1 MGIREEIQ
9 THIKESLKEK
19 QTERL
24 LSLRFVWDFIL
35 KKEKDKRLKLIQSG
49 LSEEEATK
57 KGQLSD
63 QEIQSLISSF
73 IKKDKDALAQFRQA
87 GREDLAKKEEQD
99 IETLSSYLPEQLSK
113 DELIV
118 VVKEGIQESGAKD
131 IKDMGKVIKTVIA
144 KTQGR
149 ANGAEISQLVKELL
163 S

>member
-57 KGQLSD
+57 EGQLSD

-73 IKKDKDALAQFRQA
+73 IKKDRDALAQFREA

-99 IETLSSYLPEQLSK
+99 IETLSSYLAEQLSK

-118 VVKEGIQESGAKD
+118 IIKESIQESGAKD

-144 KTQGR
+144 KTQGK

>member
-57 KGQLSD
+57 EGQLSD

-73 IKKDKDALAQFRQA
+73 IKKDRDALAQFREA

-118 VVKEGIQESGAKD
+118 IIKESIQESGAKD

-144 KTQGR
+144 KTQGK

>member
-1 MGIREEIQ
+1 MEIREEIQ
-9 THIKESLKEK
+9 AHIKESLKGK

-24 LSLRFVWDFIL
+24 LSLRFAWDFIL
-35 KKEKDKRLKLIQSG
+35 KKEKEKRLKLIQSG

-73 IKKDKDALAQFRQA
+73 IKKDRDALTQFRQA

-113 DELIV
+113 DKLIV
-118 VVKEGIQESGAKD
+118 IIKESNQESEAKD
-131 IKDMGKVIKTVIA
+131 IKNMGKVIKIVIA
-144 KTQGR
+144 RTQGQ
-149 ANGAEISQLVKELL
+149 ANGTEISQLVKELL